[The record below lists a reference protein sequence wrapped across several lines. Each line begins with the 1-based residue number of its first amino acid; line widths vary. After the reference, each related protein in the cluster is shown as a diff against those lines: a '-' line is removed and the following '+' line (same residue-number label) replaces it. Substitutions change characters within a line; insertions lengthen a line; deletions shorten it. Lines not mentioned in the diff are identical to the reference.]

1 MYGSDLAKVDLLA
14 TREDVHG
21 QGHARALVSGLEG
34 TLSELG
40 VRVLVVVLER
50 SDREAR
56 CVCRGVFGWEQT
68 SKAQLERDGE
78 QGWIRRKKR
87 WMNTL

>member
-14 TREDVHG
+14 TREDVRG

-40 VRVLVVVLER
+40 VRALVVVLER

-56 CVCRGVFGWEQT
+56 CACRGG
-68 SKAQLERDGE
+68 R
-78 QGWIRRKKR
+78 
-87 WMNTL
+87 